1 MALGCG
7 PAKTGHGLHPHL
19 PSQFDSLRWA
29 RVIGRPVLTWLLLL
43 FFPFRNRF
51 RNKVS
56 PRYRRP
62 IRVSRSSL
70 FHTQPPRPWP
80 SSCPTC
86 RPSEKRATYLFF
98 FSFTAEKGTQTTGQ
112 TSGIRRRPDRF
123 HRGQDRSWCQCVWG
137 FFYDTTTSSASFS
150 TCLHPAHIFVERLVP
165 FFVVDGCAYSRS
177 GFFLFGESS

>member
-86 RPSEKRATYLFF
+86 RPSEKRATYLSF
-98 FSFTAEKGTQTTGQ
+98 FSHSQPKKGHKQPAKPLAFGGGRIASTVARIDPGANVC
-112 TSGIRRRPDRF
+112 G
-123 HRGQDRSWCQCVWG
+123 
-137 FFYDTTTSSASFS
+137 ASFM
-150 TCLHPAHIFVERLVP
+150 TLRRHRPASQLVCIPRIFLSNV
-165 FFVVDGCAYSRS
+165 
-177 GFFLFGESS
+177 